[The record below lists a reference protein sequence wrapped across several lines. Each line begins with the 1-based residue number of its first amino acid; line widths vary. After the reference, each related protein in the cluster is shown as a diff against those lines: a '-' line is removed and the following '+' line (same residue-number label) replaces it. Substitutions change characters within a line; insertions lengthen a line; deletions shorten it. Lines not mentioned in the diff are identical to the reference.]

1 MIYNKMIA
9 SIVSCNLT
17 SIKWI
22 QSIRSSH
29 INYIITTHYSLTVSF
44 MIAYINVL
52 FIIGIKMTDMNSYVL
67 VCSSFKQGYSLLCNV
82 NQVPQCGVY

>member
-17 SIKWI
+17 SIKWT

-29 INYIITTHYSLTVSF
+29 LNYIITTHYSLTVSF

-52 FIIGIKMTDMNSYVL
+52 FIIGIKLTDLNKGLRYYVMYTN
-67 VCSSFKQGYSLLCNV
+67 CSG
-82 NQVPQCGVY
+82 GVY